1 MAEYGI
7 EGRRLLQRLQKLIDA
22 EGLTDSKVVGV
33 NYSKKV
39 RRALGSAYFSPDNV
53 YMDMIEE
60 GLRKGDSAK
69 EIVNQ
74 IRNKSE
80 SLVKTYTPVTGV
92 YEPHHIVA
100 LNSLRDAYIDLQPQE
115 QIDFIKRLSDL
126 GWELGD
132 APRQLADTV
141 ISSMSHQGR
150 VPVMKKGGATGIKKG
165 FQGLETPDPDV
176 LAHVGRK
183 LYDPSLQAK
192 PTDTA
197 ADLYQQFDTKLAPE
211 QVKAAVQSLVHE
223 VAPRIKA
230 AEAGLDLVNPTPEK
244 NKLLLSSPEGGRIIH
259 EGSAAFA
266 KEYKPIAPEQVSNTL
281 KEAGIDL
288 QKVGPTTVEEA
299 SEALLQLNGY
309 SKKQIAKMAAKMAAM
324 RGVQYGAALVPLV
337 GLGLQAG
344 EVKSAEESGDE
355 QRVAEETAQLG
366 LEAASTV
373 VPVADVVNIATDVG
387 QTYRDLREQGVSH
400 RDMLEAGVELA
411 GEAIRRPDKVVRT
424 VGSLLKDVPQMTL
437 DGYKYMY
444 KKAEESLTSAPIPLG
459 Y

>member
-1 MAEYGI
+1 M
-7 EGRRLLQRLQKLIDA
+7 
-22 EGLTDSKVVGV
+22 
-33 NYSKKV
+33 
-39 RRALGSAYFSPDNV
+39 
-53 YMDMIEE
+53 
-60 GLRKGDSAK
+60 
-69 EIVNQ
+69 
-74 IRNKSE
+74 
-80 SLVKTYTPVTGV
+80 
-92 YEPHHIVA
+92 
-100 LNSLRDAYIDLQPQE
+100 
-115 QIDFIKRLSDL
+115 
-126 GWELGD
+126 
-132 APRQLADTV
+132 
-141 ISSMSHQGR
+141 
-150 VPVMKKGGATGIKKG
+150 
-165 FQGLETPDPDV
+165 
-176 LAHVGRK
+176 
-183 LYDPSLQAK
+183 
-192 PTDTA
+192 
-197 ADLYQQFDTKLAPE
+197 
-211 QVKAAVQSLVHE
+211 
-223 VAPRIKA
+223 
-230 AEAGLDLVNPTPEK
+230 
-244 NKLLLSSPEGGRIIH
+244 LSSPEGGRIIH

-266 KEYKPIAPEQVSNTL
+266 EEYKPIAPEQVSSTL
-281 KEAGIDL
+281 KEAGVDL
-288 QKVGPTTVEEA
+288 QKVGPKTVEEA

-324 RGVQYGAALVPLV
+324 RGVHYGAALVPLV

-373 VPVADVVNIATDVG
+373 VPVADVVNIVTDVG